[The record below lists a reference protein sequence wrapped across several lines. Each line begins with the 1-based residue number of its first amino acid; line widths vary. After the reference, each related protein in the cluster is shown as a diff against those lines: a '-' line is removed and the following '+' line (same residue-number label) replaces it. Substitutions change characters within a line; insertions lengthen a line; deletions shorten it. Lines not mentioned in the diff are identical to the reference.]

1 MGDLDRDLVSH
12 LYRRAGFGVTRK
24 ELEILSLRRYE
35 ELVEEL
41 INPDAQPELSLRE
54 WKRYNPGDGPVIYSN
69 QWLYRMANT
78 NRPLEEKMALFW
90 HHVFATGVGKIEHP
104 DAMGVQIDTFRRV
117 GMNDLKTILIT
128 LSRDP
133 AMLFW
138 LDNNENHKD
147 APNENYGRELLELF
161 SMGVGN
167 YTEDDIKNASRAFTG
182 WTFTQPVPIYPQGA
196 YPTEFEFVSD
206 DHDFSDKTFLGKTG
220 RFNGDDIIEII
231 VGTPA
236 SARFVAR
243 HLYNFFVAD
252 EFQVPAWNENPPLD
266 PNAISVLSEVFMASR
281 GDMRQILRTLFNSDF
296 FKESRFKKVK
306 SPTEFVVG
314 VLKLTEEYSDPTKP
328 ASNYGLV
335 TKLMGQD
342 LLNPPTVEGWH
353 TGAEWFDAGTLS
365 ERINFAV
372 ESVSDTEKPRINA
385 LVSEI
390 SYRFKSSKN
399 KGGEVLD
406 YCLDEF
412 GGIQVSDED
421 LSLMKRSLVP
431 MQNKPE
437 EQIVRS
443 LQCIVSSP
451 EYQMA

>member
-1 MGDLDRDLVSH
+1 MGDLDRDLVAH

-24 ELEILSLRRYE
+24 ELEVLSLRRYE

-54 WKRYNPGDGPVIYSN
+54 WKRYNPGDGPAIYRN

-117 GMNDLKTILIT
+117 GMADFKSILAT

-147 APNENYGRELLELF
+147 APNENYGREFLELF

-206 DHDFSDKTFLGKTG
+206 DHDFSDKVFLGKTG
-220 RFNGDDIIEII
+220 SFNGDDIIDI
-231 VGTPA
+231 VVDTPA

-252 EFQVPAWNENPPLD
+252 ELQVPAWHENAPTD
-266 PNAISVLSEVFMASR
+266 PNAISVLSEVFMTSN
-281 GDMRQILRTLFNSDF
+281 GDMRHILRALFNSDF
-296 FKESRFKKVK
+296 FKESRFTKVK

-314 VLKLTEEYSDPTKP
+314 VLKLTGEYCDPTKP
-328 ASNYGLV
+328 APDYGSV
-335 TKLMGQD
+335 TALMAQE

-353 TGAEWFDAGTLS
+353 TGAEWLDAGTLS
-365 ERINFAV
+365 ERVNFAV
-372 ESVSDTEKPRINA
+372 ESVSDAEKPLINA

-390 SYRFKSSKN
+390 SAQFKAPRDE
-399 KGGEVLD
+399 GGGLLD

-421 LSLMKRSLVP
+421 LSLTKRSLVP
-431 MQNKPE
+431 MRNKPE
-437 EQIVRS
+437 EQIVRC